1 MFSNFEKIFYQI
13 KNTLLNSTDFKKL
26 VFYNTSDALNQTD
39 IPTYNDAAQNIYIK
53 PIIYVY
59 DDSPE
64 YGISTFVS
72 IGLIETIILDGLLT
86 SSIKISVA
94 CDRQVWELDNYRVRP
109 LAILSEIAKL
119 NEMKFDAAGKLIL
132 RVVKEVYYNNDL
144 VGYTALFDIIEEKGS
159 VVNEF

>member
-1 MFSNFEKIFYQI
+1 MFTNFEKIFYQI
-13 KNTLLNSTDFKKL
+13 KNTLLNSNDFKKL
-26 VFYNTSDALNQTD
+26 VFYNSADALSKSG
-39 IPTYNDAAQNIYIK
+39 IPTYEEAAQNVYVK

-64 YGISTFVS
+64 FGLSTFVS
-72 IGLIETIILDGLLT
+72 IGLFESIVLDGSLS

-94 CDRQVWELDNYRVRP
+94 CDRQVWELNDYRVRP

-119 NEMKFDAAGKLIL
+119 NEMKFDVAGKLIL
-132 RVVKEVYYNNDL
+132 RVVKEVYFNNDL
-144 VGYTALFDIIEEKGS
+144 VGYTALFDIDEEKGD